1 MSVVVKV
8 KVLKPKTLQQKE
20 MRLELLNGLRSAAR
34 AVQRD
39 YEATVAT
46 WKHKPKFDLVIALGK
61 TKAEFLVGTDDKI
74 YGYVDEGTKPH
85 IIVPKKA
92 KVLRFSNVYRAKT
105 SPGVIGSSDGGSSGE
120 PVFVRVVRHPG
131 VRARKFSKTIND
143 KHKKS
148 FKDKMH
154 EAMRRARAKSGNAI

>member
-1 MSVVVKV
+1 MSAVVKV
-8 KVLKPKTLQQKE
+8 KVLKPQTLKQKE
-20 MRLELLNGLRSAAR
+20 MRLELLNALRSAAR
-34 AVQRD
+34 AVQKD

-46 WKHKPKFDLVIALGK
+46 WNRKPKFELVIALGK

-85 IIVPKKA
+85 TIVPKKA

-105 SPGVIGSSDGGSSGE
+105 SPGVIGSSDGGSSGD
-120 PVFVRVVRHPG
+120 PVFTQVVKHPG
-131 VRARKFSKTIND
+131 IRARKFSKTINA

-154 EAMRRARAKSGNAI
+154 EAMRRAREKSGNSI